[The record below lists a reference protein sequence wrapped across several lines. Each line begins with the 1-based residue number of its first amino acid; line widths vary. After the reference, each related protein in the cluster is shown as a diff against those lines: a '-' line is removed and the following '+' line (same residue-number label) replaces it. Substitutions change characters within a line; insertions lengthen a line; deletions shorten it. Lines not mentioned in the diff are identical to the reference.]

1 MENKEANQLHK
12 KYVILSLL
20 LVFLFTIGLSLGQ
33 PANNT
38 SAMENNTTTTASLGP
53 SLNYIWSITGI
64 ESGMISMV
72 LNQDGQDLFGQAK
85 YEPEGGQPWNADVMG
100 SITGDKV
107 ELILTAMKDEVQ
119 TTTKMSGIFAKE
131 SITGN
136 YSQVSGGKIVGKGN
150 FSAEWISP
158 DVSSYTPATI
168 EEPKVETPA
177 PEPTIAAAVETTENQ
192 TAEQKDPKSR
202 FVDVRQYADKIGPGG
217 DLSGVPPGMGG
228 SGGL

>member
-1 MENKEANQLHK
+1 MHK
-12 KYVILSLL
+12 KYMILPILF
-20 LVFLFTIGLSLGQ
+20 VFFFTIGLSLGQ
-33 PANNT
+33 STNNT
-38 SAMENNTTTTASLGP
+38 SAMENNTTTTASTGP

-72 LNQDGQDLFGQAK
+72 LNQDGQDLYGQAK

-107 ELILTAMKDEVQ
+107 ELILTASKDKVQ
-119 TTTKMSGIFAKE
+119 TTTKMSGIFANE

-158 DVSSYTPATI
+158 DISSYTPATI

-177 PEPTIAAAVETTENQ
+177 PEPTIAATAVETAANQ
-192 TAEQKDPKSR
+192 TTEQKDPKSR

>member
-1 MENKEANQLHK
+1 MHK
-12 KYVILSLL
+12 KYMILPILF
-20 LVFLFTIGLSLGQ
+20 VFFFTIGLSLGQ
-33 PANNT
+33 STNNT
-38 SAMENNTTTTASLGP
+38 SAMENNTTTTASTGP

-72 LNQDGQDLFGQAK
+72 LNQEGQDLYGQAK
-85 YEPEGGQPWNADVMG
+85 YEPEGGKPWNADVMG

-107 ELILTAMKDEVQ
+107 ELILTASKDKVQ
-119 TTTKMSGIFAKE
+119 TTTKMSGIFANE

-136 YSQVSGGKIVGKGN
+136 YSQVSGGKIVSKGN
-150 FSAEWISP
+150 FSAEWINP

-168 EEPKVETPA
+168 EEPKVEAPA
-177 PEPTIAAAVETTENQ
+177 PEQINTTPAVETAEVQ
-192 TAEQKDPKSR
+192 TTKSR

>member
-1 MENKEANQLHK
+1 M
-12 KYVILSLL
+12 ILPILF
-20 LVFLFTIGLSLGQ
+20 VFIFAMGLSLGQ
-33 PANNT
+33 SANNT
-38 SAMENNTTTTASLGP
+38 SAMENNTTTAASLGP

-72 LNQDGQDLFGQAK
+72 LNQDGQDLYGQAK
-85 YEPEGGQPWNADVMG
+85 YEPEGSQPWNADVMG

-107 ELILTAMKDEVQ
+107 ELILTASKDKVQ
-119 TTTKMSGIFAKE
+119 TTTKMSGIYANE

-136 YSQVSGGKIVGKGN
+136 YSQVSGGKIVSKGN

-158 DVSSYTPATI
+158 DVSSYTPAAI

-177 PEPTIAAAVETTENQ
+177 PEQINTTPAVETAADQ
-192 TAEQKDPKSR
+192 TTKSR

>member
-1 MENKEANQLHK
+1 
-12 KYVILSLL
+12 V
-20 LVFLFTIGLSLGQ
+20 
-33 PANNT
+33 
-38 SAMENNTTTTASLGP
+38 
-53 SLNYIWSITGI
+53 TGVQTCALPI
-64 ESGMISMV
+64 
-72 LNQDGQDLFGQAK
+72 
-85 YEPEGGQPWNADVMG
+85 

-107 ELILTAMKDEVQ
+107 ELILTASKDKVQ
-119 TTTKMSGIFAKE
+119 TTTKMSGIYANE

-136 YSQVSGGKIVGKGN
+136 FSQVSGGKIVSKGN

-177 PEPTIAAAVETTENQ
+177 PEPIIATPAVETAANQ
-192 TAEQKDPKSR
+192 TTKSR

>member
-1 MENKEANQLHK
+1 MVLP
-12 KYVILSLL
+12 LL
-20 LVFLFTIGLSLGQ
+20 LVFLFTMGLSLGQ
-33 PANNT
+33 SANNT
-38 SAMENNTTTTASLGP
+38 SAMDNNTTTSASTAPG
-53 SLNYIWSITGI
+53 LNYIWSITGI

-72 LNQDGQDLFGQAK
+72 LNQDGLDLFGQAK
-85 YEPEGGQPWNADVMG
+85 YEPEGGKPWNADVVG

-107 ELILTAMKDEVQ
+107 ELILTASKDKVQ
-119 TTTKMSGIFAKE
+119 TTTKMSGIYANE

-136 YSQVSGGKIVGKGN
+136 FSQVSGGKIVSKGN

-192 TAEQKDPKSR
+192 TTEQKDPKSR

>member
-1 MENKEANQLHK
+1 VENKEANQLHK

-20 LVFLFTIGLSLGQ
+20 LVFLSTIGLSLGQ

-38 SAMENNTTTTASLGP
+38 SATENNTTTTASLGP

-100 SITGDKV
+100 SIIGDKV

-119 TTTKMSGIFAKE
+119 TTTKMSGIFAEE

-177 PEPTIAAAVETTENQ
+177 PEQTIAAAVETTENQ

>member
-1 MENKEANQLHK
+1 MIIP
-12 KYVILSLL
+12 ILF
-20 LVFLFTIGLSLGQ
+20 VFILATGLSLGQ
-33 PANNT
+33 SANDT
-38 SAMENNTTTTASLGP
+38 SAMENNTTTTAFSGP

-72 LNQDGQDLFGQAK
+72 LNQDGQDLYGQAK
-85 YEPEGGQPWNADVMG
+85 YEPEGSQPWNADVMG

-107 ELILTAMKDEVQ
+107 DLILTASKDKVQ
-119 TTTKMSGIFAKE
+119 TTTKMSGIFANE

-136 YSQVSGGKIVGKGN
+136 YSQVSGGKIVSKGN
-150 FSAEWISP
+150 FSAEWINP
-158 DVSSYTPATI
+158 DTSSYAPAII

-177 PEPTIAAAVETTENQ
+177 PEPIIATPAVETAANQ
-192 TAEQKDPKSR
+192 TTKSR